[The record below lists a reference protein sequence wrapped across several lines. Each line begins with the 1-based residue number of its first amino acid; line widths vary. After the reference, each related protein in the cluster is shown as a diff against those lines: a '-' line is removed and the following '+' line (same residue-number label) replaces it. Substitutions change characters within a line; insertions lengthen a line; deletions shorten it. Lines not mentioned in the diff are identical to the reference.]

1 MKKITKSQL
10 EAKISEEIIKI
21 EKDFMGRGSIETRT
35 YIIKDAVFVRL
46 NGVLTPAEKQLAK
59 TADGADLIKET
70 RIQLLQ
76 GAGGLLKNSITEITG
91 CSIKSFHSDLSTR
104 TGEKIIVFVLDRDLE
119 IEII

>member
-1 MKKITKSQL
+1 M

-21 EKDFMGRGSIETRT
+21 EKDFMGREPIETRT

-91 CSIKSFHSDLSTR
+91 LSIKSFHSDLSTR